1 MFTGI
6 VQACVPVTRVD
17 RKPGLV
23 TYTVALPEDLLRGLE
38 PGASV
43 SIDGVCHT
51 VVSIEGA
58 GVTFDAMQET
68 LATTTI
74 GQLAEGARVNVERSA
89 AMGDEIGGHVLSG
102 HVIGTAEIVAV
113 RDSENNH
120 VKTFRVPAEWMK
132 YVFAK
137 GFIALD
143 GASLTLAHVDRQN
156 CTFEVW
162 FIPETMKRTA
172 LGFKG
177 TGARVNVE
185 IDSRTQII
193 VDTVERVLGE
203 MALTPQKS

>member
-17 RKPGLV
+17 RQPGLI
-23 TYTVALPEDLLRGLE
+23 TYTVALPEDLRRGLE

-43 SIDGVCHT
+43 SIDGVCQT
-51 VVSIEGA
+51 VTRIAGA
-58 GVTFDAMQET
+58 DVTFDAMQET
-68 LATTTI
+68 LSATTL
-74 GQLAEGARVNVERSA
+74 GLLVEGAQVNVERSA

-120 VKTFRVPAEWMK
+120 AKTFRVPSAWMK
-132 YVFAK
+132 YVFPK

-143 GASLTLAHVDRQN
+143 GASLTLARVDKQSS
-156 CTFEVW
+156 TFEVW
-162 FIPETMKRTA
+162 FIPETMKRTT
-172 LGFKG
+172 LGFKR

-185 IDSRTQII
+185 IDSRTQVI

-203 MALTPQKS
+203 MALIPPRA

>member
-6 VQACVPVTRVD
+6 VQACVPVTHVD
-17 RKPGLV
+17 RKPGLF
-23 TYTVALPEDLLRGLE
+23 TYTVALPDDLLRGLK

-43 SIDGVCHT
+43 SIDGVCQT
-51 VVSIEGA
+51 VASIAGA

-68 LATTTI
+68 LSITTL

-89 AMGDEIGGHVLSG
+89 ALGDEVGGHVLSG
-102 HVIGTAEIVAV
+102 HVMGTAEIVAV
-113 RDSENNH
+113 RDDENNH
-120 VKTFRVPAEWMK
+120 AKTFRVPPEWMK

-143 GASLTLAHVDRQN
+143 GASLTLARVDKQN
-156 CTFEVW
+156 STFEVW
-162 FIPETMKRTA
+162 FIPETMKRTT

-177 TGARVNVE
+177 AGARVNVE
-185 IDSRTQII
+185 IDSRTQVI

-203 MALTPQKS
+203 MALAAQRS